1 MLHLITPPWATRAP
15 GPSSEDPAGPS
26 QCTTHVPGSSR
37 LGPDA
42 RGITRRVSSAN
53 ALKSRSAQPAFLQ
66 LQPLAGGA
74 CSDVTATA
82 ALSPGF
88 QLTMSICTDA
98 VWMAQAPAGE
108 RWAVGR
114 LDPRGPG
121 QCLFFAMEQKN
132 RGWFIF
138 ALQKNIII
146 KASSTLAFRYEI
158 LWHRC
163 LINIVIRQINI
174 FPSSFQIHN
183 LH

>member
-1 MLHLITPPWATRAP
+1 MTLLAH
-15 GPSSEDPAGPS
+15 PSARH
-26 QCTTHVPGSSR
+26 TPGSSR
-37 LGPDA
+37 LGPDTQ
-42 RGITRRVSSAN
+42 GITRRVRTAN
-53 ALKSRSAQPAFLQ
+53 SLKSRSAQLAFLQ
-66 LQPLAGGA
+66 LQPLTGRA
-74 CSDVTATA
+74 CSDATATTA
-82 ALSPGF
+82 FSPGF
-88 QLTMSICTDA
+88 QLTMSICTDT
-98 VWMAQAPAGE
+98 VWMARALASE

-114 LDPRGPG
+114 LDPREPG
-121 QCLFFAMEQKN
+121 QCLFFAMEQNN

-158 LWHRC
+158 LWHRR